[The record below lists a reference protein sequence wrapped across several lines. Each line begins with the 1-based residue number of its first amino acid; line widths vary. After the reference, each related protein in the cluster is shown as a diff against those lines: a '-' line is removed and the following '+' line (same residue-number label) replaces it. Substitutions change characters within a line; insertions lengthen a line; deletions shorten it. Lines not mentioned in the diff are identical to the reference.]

1 MRHKGPKISVI
12 IPTYN
17 RAAFLAAAVDSVRQQ
32 GCSPVEIII
41 VDDGSSDDTA
51 RLVRSLGA
59 NLRYVYQT
67 NQGPAAARNRGLALA
82 EGDFLAF
89 LDTDDAWPGGRL
101 HSMLRH
107 LEQDDALQLV
117 LGHIEMQQQ
126 RTSGEDFRLVAAGER
141 VLLWCLGAALFRR
154 SAFDRVGPFDA
165 NLRFS
170 EDLDWYL
177 KAMEF
182 GLPMQ
187 VVPEIALHYRLHE
200 DNMTRDRLAVRSSIF
215 HALKRSLDRRRRCD
229 TGRAAPLATIP
240 GMEMDRSRKEKQ

>member
-1 MRHKGPKISVI
+1 LCVKGPKISVI

-17 RAAFLAAAVDSVRQQ
+17 RAALLAAAVESVRQQ

-154 SAFDRVGPFDA
+154 SAF
-165 NLRFS
+165 
-170 EDLDWYL
+170 
-177 KAMEF
+177 